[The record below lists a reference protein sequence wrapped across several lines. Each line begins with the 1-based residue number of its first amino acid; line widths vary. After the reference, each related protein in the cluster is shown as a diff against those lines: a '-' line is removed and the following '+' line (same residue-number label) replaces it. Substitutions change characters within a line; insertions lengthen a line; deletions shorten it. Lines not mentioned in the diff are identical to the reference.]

1 MKKLS
6 ILLVLVVA
14 ACAPA
19 EPFAKDQSNEPAQPA
34 AAKKASDDTKTFYR
48 EGLAGVDFSG
58 LDAVAKERALQIL
71 NSNLCDCGC
80 GMTIAQCRVEDKTC
94 PSSPKLAAAVVNAIR
109 TGASDAQA
117 LVALKAARQAAT
129 AGSGN
134 APAPQAIPAVDLKL
148 DDSPSMG
155 PADAPIVIA
164 AFEDFQ

>member
-1 MKKLS
+1 MKKL
-6 ILLVLVVA
+6 IVLLVLAVA

-19 EPFAKDQSNEPAQPA
+19 GLYAKEKSKVADGPA
-34 AAKKASDDTKTFYR
+34 AVQKAPNGTKTFYR
-48 EGLAGVDFSG
+48 EGLSGVDFSG

-94 PSSPKLAAAVVNAIR
+94 PSSPRLAAAVVNAIR

-117 LVALKAARQAAT
+117 LVALKAARQAA
-129 AGSGN
+129 AASKGK
-134 APAPQAIPAVDLKL
+134 APAPQAVPAVDLKL